1 MRLLQVVGLVLV
13 LLGGYVL
20 VRGFSYT
27 SRKSVVEIGEFQAA
41 LEEKRE
47 VPRWAGGVAVT
58 AGLLLLVAGVR
69 RRP

>member
-20 VRGFSYT
+20 VRGFLYT

-47 VPRWAGGVAVT
+47 LPRWAGGVAVT